1 MALGPCEDLTY
12 KSGECIHRRRG
23 YGFQQRQG
31 HVSRLVFTFQVY
43 GDQLSDED
51 RRRELNEEKAGCGY

>member
-1 MALGPCEDLTY
+1 MRSVVIDIEDMASTKTGSRFTLG
-12 KSGECIHRRRG
+12 
-23 YGFQQRQG
+23 
-31 HVSRLVFTFQVY
+31 TFQVY